1 VAVHGAAS
9 AEYKP
14 RFLVSM
20 LSLPAIILLL
30 KLSMI

>member
-20 LSLPAIILLL
+20 LPLPAIIFH
-30 KLSMI
+30 